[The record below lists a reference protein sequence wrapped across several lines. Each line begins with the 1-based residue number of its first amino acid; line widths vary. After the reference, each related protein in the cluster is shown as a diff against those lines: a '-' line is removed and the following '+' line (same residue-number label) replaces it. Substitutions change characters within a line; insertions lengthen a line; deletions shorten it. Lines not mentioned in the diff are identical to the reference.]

1 MYKKI
6 ALLVFASVF
15 ISVCAVAQCSAPST
29 SGTLR
34 ICYPSNGS
42 TIIGSTTFEMSANLA
57 GATIDKVVIYDNG
70 VKVDSFSF
78 LPSRLIEGAIHDG
91 LHKVTVKAWDTD
103 GHVYVATDTFTKV
116 GGFDPWA
123 CNHSSTAGVTLCSPK
138 QGGLQPAF
146 SVPLSFAVTTKANTT
161 AWKFYLDGKL
171 VRRSDAS
178 TLKSLVAPFNT
189 SAGSHRATVVA
200 WDSKGAEYTKTHVFT
215 AFNQYDCDPVT
226 DKCTPGIVADAP
238 DGFGPDAAVDA
249 PQSFELHA
257 ETKGNTSPMQK
268 MSVTLDG
275 AVIAQGQ
282 GPGIVTTVHATPGS
296 HTIRVQGMD
305 TKGKLYLTYGTVN
318 VQ

>member
-6 ALLVFASVF
+6 ALLVASLF
-15 ISVCAVAQCSAPST
+15 ISVCVVAQCTAPST

-42 TIIGSTTFEMSANLA
+42 TIMGGTTFEMSANTA
-57 GATIDKVVIYDNG
+57 GATLEKVVIYDNG

-91 LHKVTVKAWDTD
+91 LHRVTVKAWDTD
-103 GHVYVATDTFTKV
+103 GRVYVATVTFTKA

-123 CNHSSTAGVTLCSPK
+123 CKPSGTGVTLCSPK
-138 QGGLQPAF
+138 EGGMQPGF
-146 SVPLSFAVTTKANTT
+146 SVPLSFAVTTNARTT
-161 AWKFYLDGKL
+161 GWKFYLDGKY

-178 TLKSLVAPFNT
+178 TLNSIVAPFHA

-200 WDSKGAEYTKTHVFT
+200 WDSKGTVYKKTHTFT
-215 AFNQYDCDPVT
+215 AFNQYSCNPET
-226 DKCTPGIVADAP
+226 DQCTPGIVAEAP
-238 DGFGPDAAVDA
+238 DGFGPEAAADTD
-249 PQSFELHA
+249 QSFELHA
-257 ETKGNTSPMQK
+257 ETKGNTSPMEK
-268 MSVTLDG
+268 ISVTLDG

-282 GPGIVTTVHATPGS
+282 GPGIVTTIHTTPGS
-296 HTIRVQGMD
+296 HTIMVQGMD

-318 VQ
+318 VH

>member
-1 MYKKI
+1 
-6 ALLVFASVF
+6 
-15 ISVCAVAQCSAPST
+15 
-29 SGTLR
+29 
-34 ICYPSNGS
+34 
-42 TIIGSTTFEMSANLA
+42 MSANTA

-70 VKVDSFSF
+70 VNVDSFSY

-91 LHKVTVKAWDTD
+91 VHKVTVKAWDTD
-103 GHVYVATDTFTKV
+103 GRAYVATDTFTKV

-123 CNHSSTAGVTLCSPK
+123 CKASGAGVTLCSPK

-146 SVPLSFAVTTKANTT
+146 SVPLSFAVTTKARTT
-161 AWKFYLDGKL
+161 GWKFYLDGKN

-178 TLKSLVAPFNT
+178 TLKSIVAPIQT

-200 WDSKGAEYTKTHVFT
+200 WDSKGTTYTKTHSFT
-215 AFNQYDCDPVT
+215 TFNQYDCNPDT
-226 DKCTPGIVADAP
+226 GACTPGIVAEAP
-238 DGFGPDAAVDA
+238 AGFGPEAAVDA
-249 PQSFELHA
+249 PQTFDLHA
-257 ETKGNTSPMQK
+257 ETQGNSAPMQK

-282 GPGIVTTVHATPGS
+282 GPGIVTTVHTKPGS
-296 HTIRVQGMD
+296 HTIMVQGMD